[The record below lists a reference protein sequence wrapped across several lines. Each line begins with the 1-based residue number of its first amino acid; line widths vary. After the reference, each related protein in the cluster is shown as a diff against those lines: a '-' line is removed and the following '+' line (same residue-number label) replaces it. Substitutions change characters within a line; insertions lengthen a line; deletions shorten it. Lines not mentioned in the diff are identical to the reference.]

1 MIGNS
6 SRAYYEPDAVVRLR
20 NHRTTIQMRWF
31 RKFVELFRAQDG
43 LRDFQASALKAHQS
57 SEAIRKPILFGV
69 EEDDFK

>member
-1 MIGNS
+1 
-6 SRAYYEPDAVVRLR
+6 
-20 NHRTTIQMRWF
+20 MRWF

-69 EEDDFK
+69 EEDDFKQLPATAQ